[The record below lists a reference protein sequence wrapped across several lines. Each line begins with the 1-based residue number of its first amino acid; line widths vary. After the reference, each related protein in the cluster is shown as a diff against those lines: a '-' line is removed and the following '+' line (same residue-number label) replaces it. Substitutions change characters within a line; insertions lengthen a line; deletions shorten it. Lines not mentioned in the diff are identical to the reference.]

1 MRRQETDGGAG
12 TVCGADERMEII
24 RTIAW
29 MKEKSAEARLEQ
41 RVIGFVP
48 TMGALHAGH
57 MALVKRAREECSPV
71 YASIFLNPKQFGPN
85 EDLSKYP
92 RPLDVD
98 VEKLTSEKT
107 DGLFLP
113 DAIEMYPHGF
123 STYVQVEGLSERL
136 EGKTRPGH
144 FRGVSTV
151 VLKLL
156 EIVQPHFAYF
166 GRKDAQQVR
175 IVQQMVRDL
184 NLNTEIVVC
193 PIVRE
198 ADGLA
203 MSSRNVYLGEED
215 RKAATVL
222 HRALQTAA
230 KEAKAGVRDSLE
242 LQRAVLKV
250 IGNEPRARLDY
261 AEIVDAETFEPMVR
275 VTRRSYV
282 VMAVFFGRTRLIDN
296 LLMEP
301 VGDELR
307 VEL

>member
-1 MRRQETDGGAG
+1 MQAQ
-12 TVCGADERMEII
+12 AAAKHSMEII

-29 MKEKSAEARLEQ
+29 MKEKALQARLEQ
-41 RVIGFVP
+41 RVVGFVP

-57 MALVKRAREECSPV
+57 MALVERARKECSPV

-92 RPLDVD
+92 RPLEVD
-98 VEKLTSEKT
+98 VEKLTAEKA

-113 DAIEMYPHGF
+113 GAAEMYPHGF
-123 STYVQVEGLSERL
+123 STYVHVDGLSERL

-144 FRGVSTV
+144 FGGVATV

-156 EIVQPHFAYF
+156 EIVQPHYAYF

-175 IVQQMVRDL
+175 IVQKMVRDL

-203 MSSRNVYLGEED
+203 LSSRNVYLGEEE

-222 HRALQTAA
+222 YRALRAA
-230 KEAKAGVRDSLE
+230 EAEVNGGVRDSLE
-242 LQRAVLKV
+242 LQRTLRKVLE
-250 IGNEPRARLDY
+250 NEPRARADY
-261 AEIVDAETFEPMVR
+261 AEIVDAETFEPVVR
-275 VTRRSYV
+275 LARRSYV
-282 VMAVFFGRTRLIDN
+282 VLAVYLGRTRLIDN
-296 LLMEP
+296 LLIEP

-307 VEL
+307 AEV

>member
-1 MRRQETDGGAG
+1 
-12 TVCGADERMEII
+12 MEII

-29 MKEKSAEARLEQ
+29 MK
-41 RVIGFVP
+41 
-48 TMGALHAGH
+48 
-57 MALVKRAREECSPV
+57 RARQECSPV

-85 EDLSKYP
+85 EDLTKYP
-92 RPLDVD
+92 RPLEID
-98 VEKLTSEKT
+98 VEKLTGEKT

-113 DAIEMYPHGF
+113 DAAEIYPHGF
-123 STYVQVEGLSERL
+123 STYVEVEGLSGRL

-215 RKAATVL
+215 RMAATVL
-222 HRALQTAA
+222 HRALRAA
-230 KEAKAGVRDSLE
+230 EKELHAGVRDSLE

-250 IGNEPRARLDY
+250 LGNEPRARLDY
-261 AEIVDAETFEPMVR
+261 AEIVDAETFEPVVR
-275 VTRRSYV
+275 VARRSYV

-296 LLMEP
+296 MLIEP
-301 VGDELR
+301 MGDELR
-307 VEL
+307 TEV